1 MSLKRLNYFNHQFL
15 EEGDFKAEQAYH
27 IESRRLHNRLLHS
40 WGVAEGFEVRRKG
53 EHELVVDPGVAYDR
67 EGREIVLESPATYDV
82 IPYSEHAVFYVVV
95 SHKEYSDKAD
105 FRSSGGVENYT
116 RITEGAEISASPEPP
131 RDGSVIPLAR
141 VHLHEESKHI
151 LHVDMEIPQRRK
163 AGAAATSVAGW
174 LRLPFKPVRLDPMR
188 VGNRLV
194 PTPYKDRNVEADFI
208 IDVASTYCGE
218 RGARGTMGVPA
229 PPGAS
234 KITAF
239 RIAGETAGS
248 VQMELYRT
256 GWNLEE
262 KKGECTPLIKETVTE
277 AFFHR
282 HIDLKEDLQYLNPES
297 HALALSVVA
306 EGATTIWL
314 IAIRFE

>member
-1 MSLKRLNYFNHQFL
+1 VSLKRLNYFNHQFL
-15 EEGDFKAEQAYH
+15 EESDFKAEQAYH

-53 EHELVVDPGVAYDR
+53 EHEIVVDPGVAYDR
-67 EGREIVLESPATYDV
+67 EGREIVLQSPATYDV
-82 IPYSEHAVFYVVV
+82 IPYSEHTVFFVVV

-105 FRSSGGVENYT
+105 FRSSGGVENFT
-116 RITEGAEISASPEPP
+116 RITEGTEISFPHEPAL
-131 RDGSVIPLAR
+131 DGSVIPLAR
-141 VHLHEESKHI
+141 VHLHEDSKHI
-151 LHVDMEIPQRRK
+151 LHVDTEIPQRRR
-163 AGAAATSVAGW
+163 AGAQANSVGGW
-174 LRLPFKPVRLDPMR
+174 LRLPFKPVRMDRMR

-194 PTPYKDRNVEADFI
+194 ATPYKDRDAEEEFI
-208 IDVASTYCGE
+208 IDVASTYCGQ
-218 RGARGTMGVPA
+218 RGARGTMGVPT

-262 KKGECTPLIKETVTE
+262 KRGERTPLIKETVSE
-277 AFFHR
+277 ASFHR
-282 HIDLKEDLQYLNPES
+282 HIDLKDDLQYLNPES

-306 EGATTIWL
+306 EGETTIWL
-314 IAIRFE
+314 LAVHFE